1 MKAKGKIKAGKYH
14 TFFMRK
20 PESEEQMNSNQRSG
34 RNAWQNTKENS
45 FPIPKENKWQ
55 LKQLIFKGI

>member
-1 MKAKGKIKAGKYH
+1 
-14 TFFMRK
+14 MRK

-45 FPIPKENKWQ
+45 FSIPKENKWQ
-55 LKQLIFKGI
+55 LEQLVFKGI